1 MLAPLDSKQWNM
13 AKAAHLL
20 NRAAFGGSPQEI
32 KDFCALGFDGAVNK
46 ILNGADDS
54 AQFPKPDWATPR
66 NLLELRMEVRDLPEE
81 EKKARIKE
89 QQRGLAQHGM
99 ALINW
104 WLNRMHDSPNPT
116 REKLTLFWHGHFATS
131 IQKVKDPYLM
141 WQQNDTLRAN
151 ALGNFGAMTKAI
163 ARDPAMMVYLDTNQ
177 SRRQHPNEN
186 FARELMEL
194 FTLGIG
200 NYTEDDIQQAARAF
214 TGYKINP
221 ANQTFRFAQ
230 FQQDTG
236 VKKFFGKS
244 GNFDGDNIVDMIL
257 AKPECARYIAKKVW
271 EFLAYEDPKPAILDH
286 LTNTFRGQNYDIK
299 SLLSEIFRSAEFYSA
314 DAYRSQVKSPV
325 QWLIQTTKILETGLP
340 QPQVAI
346 NSLRQL
352 GQVPFAPPSVK
363 GWDGGKAWITTST
376 LLQRYNLANFA
387 VGNGPINVERMRR
400 VGNGNKGAGPSYNVE
415 NHTGLDFAKIAPDE
429 LRGNPQRLVE
439 YICFRLFQDPLTPR
453 ETEKFV
459 SFLEERKDK
468 VDDGTIRDL
477 LHVMMST
484 PQYQLT

>member
-1 MLAPLDSKQWNM
+1 MSRVRLVNSIYEKFGNFPAAACFNLQMLAPLNSKQWDM

-32 KDFCALGFDGAVNK
+32 KDFCALGLDGAVNK
-46 ILNGADDS
+46 VLNGPDDS

-81 EKKARIKE
+81 EKKMRIKE
-89 QQRGLAQHGM
+89 QQRGMAQHGM

-104 WLNRMHDSPNPT
+104 WLNRMHDSPNPA

-141 WQQNDTLRAN
+141 WQQNETLRAN

-200 NYTEDDIQQAARAF
+200 NYTEEDIQQAARAF
-214 TGYKINP
+214 TGFKIDP
-221 ANQTFRFAQ
+221 RDQTFRFAQ

-236 VKKFFGKS
+236 EKKFFGKS
-244 GNFDGDNIVDMIL
+244 GNFNGDDIVDMIL
-257 AKPECARYIAKKVW
+257 GKPECARYISKKVW

-286 LTNTFRGQNYDIK
+286 LTNFPQRVILFARRLSLAGEIAGAMADPDHEDFGNRPAAAASRGQ
-299 SLLSEIFRSAEFYSA
+299 FSAPA
-314 DAYRSQVKSPV
+314 RA
-325 QWLIQTTKILETGLP
+325 G
-340 QPQVAI
+340 AI
-346 NSLRQL
+346 CAAERERLGRRQS
-352 GQVPFAPPSVK
+352 VDHDFNTAP
-363 GWDGGKAWITTST
+363 A
-376 LLQRYNLANFA
+376 LQSRELC
-387 VGNGPINVERMRR
+387 RR
-400 VGNGNKGAGPSYNVE
+400 KRTDQRRA
-415 NHTGLDFAKIAPDE
+415 
-429 LRGNPQRLVE
+429 NPQDRQWQQRGAPQLQCGKSHRPELCENCAGRIARRSEAACAV
-439 YICFRLFQDPLTPR
+439 YLLPAFSGSAYATRDGKICQLSR
-453 ETEKFV
+453 
-459 SFLEERKDK
+459 
-468 VDDGTIRDL
+468 GTKR
-477 LHVMMST
+477 
-484 PQYQLT
+484 QRG